1 MEAQVKKRIEII
13 KEKRGYWQGHIASWR
28 QSGLSQAEYCRR
40 QSLSI
45 KNFGYWKRKQSKTQ
59 PGELKFFP
67 LVLSSPVQGQGA
79 SLLRLTLQEKRFTIE
94 IKEDFSPVVLKKL
107 ILSLEEMQC

>member
-1 MEAQVKKRIEII
+1 MKKRSEII

-59 PGELKFFP
+59 GGQLKFFP
-67 LVLSSPVQGQGA
+67 LVLSRPAQAQESTPLQ
-79 SLLRLTLQEKRFTIE
+79 LTLQEKRFTIE

-107 ILSLEEMQC
+107 ILSLEGL